1 MLTSMLE
8 EYSPQQHTL
17 RKYTHTSDVMWV
29 LGLVALA
36 VSVWIGRM
44 LERLLLEK
52 KESRIARRRKREGE
66 KKRE

>member
-1 MLTSMLE
+1 MLE